1 MFSFEQVTF
10 YNAMIMDDGLSSCS
24 NALYIVL
31 IPIEKF
37 FSSSDDLVYQPCLS
51 FIIPKGVATDEM
63 T

>member
-1 MFSFEQVTF
+1 MTSLWFRGISRRPDVFSFEQVTF

-24 NALYIVL
+24 NALYIV
-31 IPIEKF
+31 
-37 FSSSDDLVYQPCLS
+37 QPCLS